1 MMSGTRNY
9 LEYFLQHDDYTYQQ
23 PLRGEIRK
31 ARAEKGRAPM
41 NSLEAPKNFLEGDS
55 LAERFLRIEREQVVR
70 LNELT
75 FLDPVHYVYNPLD
88 YAWEPHQDYVRRY
101 CQFSKEVLFLGMNPG
116 PFGMAQTGVPFGA
129 VQLVRDWLQVCGQ
142 VSRPAQEHPKRPIRG
157 LECPQTEVSGARF
170 WGFFRSMCTRPE
182 AFFHH
187 CFVHNHCPLLFV
199 SQSGRNLT
207 PADLPVAQRE
217 QLLKVCDDA
226 LCEVVKLLGVAM
238 VIGVGRF
245 AEQRARKAL
254 SAAGISVR
262 VEGVMHPSPR
272 NPQANKGW
280 DAVIKAKLEEL
291 GVMALITKR
300 LDEKVKM

>member
-1 MMSGTRNY
+1 
-9 LEYFLQHDDYTYQQ
+9 
-23 PLRGEIRK
+23 
-31 ARAEKGRAPM
+31 M
-41 NSLEAPKNFLEGDS
+41 NSSEALVSFLEGDG
-55 LAERFLRIEREQVVR
+55 LAEQFLRIEREQILR
-70 LNELT
+70 LKELT
-75 FLDPVHYVYNPLD
+75 FLEPVRYVYNPLD

-101 CQFSKEVLFLGMNPG
+101 CQSRKEVLFLGMNPG

-129 VQLVRDWLQVCGQ
+129 VQLVRDWLGVHGQ
-142 VSRPAQEHPKRPIRG
+142 VFKPECEHPKRPIRG

-170 WGFFRSMCTRPE
+170 WGFFRSVCTQPE
-182 AFFHH
+182 VFFRH

-207 PADLPVAQRE
+207 PADLSAAQRE
-217 QLLKVCDDA
+217 QLLQVCDDA
-226 LCEVVKLLGVAM
+226 MCEAVKLLGVTL

-254 SAAGISVR
+254 SAAGIPVR

-280 DAVIKAKLEEL
+280 DAIIRAKLEEL
-291 GVMALITKR
+291 GVMAVIA
-300 LDEKVKM
+300 E